1 MKQKVSS
8 PLVSQGHLFEN
19 LVIGLQEANQSSAT
33 NWLEAPLLRRGL
45 NGLVVALPAPAPL
58 TARGWQAL
66 LSQPV
71 QSWWPAALPRAATFE
86 GNFSLLEDGQPSE
99 ETNRFYYT
107 TLVEEAGLQ
116 GSSATAAARVLDN
129 QLFAQL
135 LARLRDKAR
144 QPADTPAAQRD
155 YVRLRRFL
163 IEHPLTTVAA
173 LQEAFQDAR
182 FMRVPEVGDLYEPA
196 GPGPHWHCRHCGPLH
211 RADGDLR
218 GIRPQLCADHL
229 SGSAALLPGPAGP
242 SEVLR
247 LRTGHLWRVCLPGKP
262 ELALYGEL
270 MDLHQQHSKRLAAP
284 TLWPGLDQYDLRL
297 SWLPDG
303 THWAVDVKDQ
313 QNPRLLGQSLAPL
326 RAQNNLGYDRAF
338 YVVPDR
344 WLAPPHGSLYLRTV
358 RENARLPTNHSIIGL
373 HEFLSLAAQQATTH
387 PKTRRV

>member
-1 MKQKVSS
+1 MKQEASS
-8 PLVSQGHLFEN
+8 PPISQGHLFEN
-19 LVIGLQEANQSSAT
+19 LIIGLQEANQSSAT
-33 NWLEAPLLRRGL
+33 TWLQVPLLRRGL
-45 NGLVVALPAPAPL
+45 NGLAVALPAPPPL

-71 QSWWPAALPRAATFE
+71 RSWWPAALPRAAAFE
-86 GNFSLLEDGQPSE
+86 GDFGLLEDGRPSE
-99 ETNRFYYT
+99 EANRFYYT

-129 QLFAQL
+129 QLFVQL

-144 QPADTPAAQRD
+144 QPATAPAAQRD

-163 IEHPLTTVAA
+163 IEHPLTTAA
-173 LQEAFQDAR
+173 AIGEAFQDAR
-182 FMRVPEVGDLYEPA
+182 FLRTAEVGDLYESA

-211 RADGDLR
+211 LADGGLR

-229 SGSAALLPGPAGP
+229 PGSAALLPGPAGP
-242 SEVLR
+242 GEVLR

-262 ELALYGEL
+262 ELTLYEEL
-270 MDLHQQHSKRLAAP
+270 MALHQRHSQRLAAP
-284 TLWPGLDQYDLRL
+284 ALWPGLDQYDLRL
-297 SWLPDG
+297 SWTTDG

-313 QNPRLLGQSLAPL
+313 QSPRLLGQSLTPL
-326 RAQNNLGYDRAF
+326 KTQNNLEYDRAF

-358 RENARLPTNHSIIGL
+358 RENAHLPANHSVIGL
-373 HEFLSLAAQQATTH
+373 REFLSLAAQQATTR
-387 PKTRRV
+387 PKTRRA